1 MKRFALLAIIF
12 VFAGCTRN
20 ITWVK
25 PNSSNQELR
34 KAEADCGNRAI
45 SQAGLLVRAT
55 LRNRRFGQCMKEK
68 GFHQV
73 TGSSPAIMRKVA
85 KKKVEKLEGKV
96 ISVID
101 RYWQTGNKGFVL
113 VTLTN
118 RTKEVLNRVR
128 VRCVAIAKDG
138 RRLNVGE
145 EVVAHPSFDFKKPMK
160 PGGTETVR
168 VSIDLTSEKMSS
180 TECRADW

>member
-1 MKRFALLAIIF
+1 MKPFALIAIIF
-12 VFAGCTRN
+12 IFTGCTKN

-25 PNSSNQELR
+25 PNSSDQELR
-34 KAEADCGNRAI
+34 KASSDCGKQAMT
-45 SQAGLLVRAT
+45 QAGLLVRAT
-55 LRNRRFGQCMKEK
+55 LRNRRFAQCMKEK

-73 TGSSPAIMRKVA
+73 LGSTPAIMRQVA

-96 ISVID
+96 TSMID

-118 RTKEVLNRVR
+118 RTKEVLDRVR
-128 VRCVAIAKDG
+128 VRCLAIAKDG

-160 PGGTETVR
+160 PGETKTVR
-168 VSIDLTSEKMSS
+168 VSIGLASEKMDS

>member
-1 MKRFALLAIIF
+1 MKRFALLAVIF
-12 VFAGCTRN
+12 VFAGCARN
-20 ITWVK
+20 IIWVK
-25 PNSSNQELR
+25 PNSTDQELR
-34 KAEADCGNRAI
+34 KAEIDCERQAI
-45 SQAGLLVRAT
+45 TSAGLLVRAT
-55 LRNRRFGQCMKEK
+55 LRNRKFDQCMKEN
-68 GFHQV
+68 GFHQI

-96 ISVID
+96 TSVID
-101 RYWQTGNKGFVL
+101 RFWQTGGKGFVL

-118 RTKEVLNRVR
+118 RTKEVLDRVR

-145 EVVAHPSFDFKKPMK
+145 EVVSHPSFDFKKPMK

-168 VSIDLTSEKMSS
+168 VSIDLTGGKMDS